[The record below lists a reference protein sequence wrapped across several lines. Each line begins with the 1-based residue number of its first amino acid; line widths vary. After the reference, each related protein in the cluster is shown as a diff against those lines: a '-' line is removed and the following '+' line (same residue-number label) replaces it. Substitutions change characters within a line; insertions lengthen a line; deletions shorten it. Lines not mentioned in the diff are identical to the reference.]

1 MTRQRQRSSESL
13 NDAAPVLR
21 HQARKGDRTNVHEG
35 PCNDSNLKPK
45 DLHAR
50 LSSKDECYRDD
61 SRPPLLVLK
70 PCMGDGLDFQLSTSW
85 LFKSGQGDITD
96 QRKGTRIQRSG
107 SGEPFI
113 APRERLLQAQRL
125 MYFPLAMQKR
135 HLETTTIINRGS
147 GKLPAFDT
155 YPGDTT
161 LFFLGY
167 LYRSTPQLP
176 FRFNSS
182 YSVISS
188 PLSASL
194 SSPVCP
200 RSI

>member
-21 HQARKGDRTNVHEG
+21 HEARKGDRTNGHEG

-113 APRERLLQAQRL
+113 APTRKA
-125 MYFPLAMQKR
+125 
-135 HLETTTIINRGS
+135 
-147 GKLPAFDT
+147 
-155 YPGDTT
+155 
-161 LFFLGY
+161 
-167 LYRSTPQLP
+167 
-176 FRFNSS
+176 
-182 YSVISS
+182 
-188 PLSASL
+188 SASSTFDVFSISYAKETPRNNYNHKPWLRKASCIRYL
-194 SSPVCP
+194 S
-200 RSI
+200 R